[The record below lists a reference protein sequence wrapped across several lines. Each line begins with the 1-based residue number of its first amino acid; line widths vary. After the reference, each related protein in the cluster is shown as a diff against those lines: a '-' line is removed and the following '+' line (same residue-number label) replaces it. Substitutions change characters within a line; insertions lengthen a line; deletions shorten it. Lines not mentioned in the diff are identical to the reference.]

1 MAYRDEYGNHY
12 AECVT
17 TAQEIDLK
25 GLALSVNLK
34 WEYTYHLEIE
44 SDPGDHCE
52 VNPISV
58 TVADVYSRDD
68 ADEDVPE
75 LPAQVLECIADKF
88 WTMYH
93 KDFIFCELINN
104 SLLRHGYKCQ
114 RRPIPSML
122 EHTAMLTR
130 PLAEVYIAKPR
141 NRREAMELD
150 PDWFMEEARDR
161 ADEEAADRRKGVAA

>member
-1 MAYRDEYGNHY
+1 MAYRDEYGYHY

-17 TAQEIDLK
+17 TEQEIDLE

-44 SDPGDHCE
+44 ADPGDHCE

-58 TVADVYSRDD
+58 TVADVYSRDGESLD
-68 ADEDVPE
+68 
-75 LPAQVLECIADKF
+75 LPDQVLECIADKI
-88 WTMYH
+88 WTIYH

-104 SLLRHGYKCQ
+104 SLLRHGYRCQ
-114 RRPIPSML
+114 GRPIPCRLHPIEMIL
-122 EHTAMLTR
+122 R
-130 PLAEVYIAKPR
+130 PLSETYIPKPR
-141 NRREAMELD
+141 NRREAMQDD

-161 ADEEAADRRKGVAA
+161 KDEEAADRRKGVEA